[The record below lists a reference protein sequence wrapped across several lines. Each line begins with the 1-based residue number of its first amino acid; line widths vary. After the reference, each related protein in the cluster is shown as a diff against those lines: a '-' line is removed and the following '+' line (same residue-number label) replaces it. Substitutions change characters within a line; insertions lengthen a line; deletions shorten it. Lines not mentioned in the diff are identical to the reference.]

1 MATFS
6 ARWWEL
12 YASQEGADECAKHIT
27 QRLGYHVGKA
37 CECMRDD
44 HRFTSEKAA
53 EQVYKEMIT
62 VLDQYAD
69 WGASDTEPRAQLRS
83 WIKTKF
89 NVEVY

>member
-44 HRFTSEKAA
+44 HRFTAQKAA
-53 EQVYKEMIT
+53 EQVYKEMLIA
-62 VLDQYAD
+62 LEQYSD
-69 WGASDTEPRAQLRS
+69 WGAGDTEPRWMLRS